1 MTLRSR
7 LLRLVYSP
15 PERRWWGGTLI
26 VPVGVYLAVWYGRTQ
41 GRLYGA
47 LIALAAVCVEA
58 LLFHVLVRR
67 RRSSHKDVAA

>member
-1 MTLRSR
+1 MTFRSR
-7 LLRLVYSP
+7 LLRLIYSP

-26 VPVGVYLAVWYGRTQ
+26 VAVGVYFAVWYGRTR
-41 GRLYGA
+41 GWLYGA
-47 LIALAAVCVEA
+47 SIALAAVFIEA